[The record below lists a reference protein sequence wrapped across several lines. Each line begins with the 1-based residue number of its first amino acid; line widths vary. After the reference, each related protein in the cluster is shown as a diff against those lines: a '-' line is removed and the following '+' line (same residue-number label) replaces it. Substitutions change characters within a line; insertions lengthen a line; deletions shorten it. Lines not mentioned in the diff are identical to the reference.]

1 MPGDWKPDRSRA
13 GDSSDFMGEDESV
26 WRGLSV
32 PASLG
37 ALDPPDP
44 PPLMTELLLVEERGR
59 SGDWA
64 GPGAEGGLAVS
75 AASAVSW
82 MLGGSEDRHLLVRLS
97 RLGSWCGRGV
107 GNKPERREN
116 PC

>member
-1 MPGDWKPDRSRA
+1 MC
-13 GDSSDFMGEDESV
+13 
-26 WRGLSV
+26 RGLSV

-44 PPLMTELLLVEERGR
+44 PPLMTELLALEERGR
-59 SGDWA
+59 SGDWALLGEA

-75 AASAVSW
+75 GASASW
-82 MLGGSEDRHLLVRLS
+82 MLGGSEDRQRLVRLS
-97 RLGSWCGRGV
+97 RLGSWGGRGE
-107 GNKPERREN
+107 GNRPERREN